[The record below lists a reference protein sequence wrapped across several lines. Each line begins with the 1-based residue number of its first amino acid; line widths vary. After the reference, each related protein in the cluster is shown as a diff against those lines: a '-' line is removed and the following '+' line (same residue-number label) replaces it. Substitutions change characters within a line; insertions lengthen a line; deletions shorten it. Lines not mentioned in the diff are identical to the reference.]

1 MIASRNFGRTTDILF
16 FVVVIFYNTTF
27 TGIQN
32 KHLEGETA
40 ETGQQWFQF
49 FLDICTHLICNVS
62 QPTLADLLKHALIN
76 NLHSAQAAKREEAP
90 CKHLPHKWY
99 RGVDVEHLDPT
110 LEEGGSRLKK

>member
-1 MIASRNFGRTTDILF
+1 MIVSGNFGRTTDILF
-16 FVVVIFYNTTF
+16 FVVVIFYNTAF

-62 QPTLADLLKHALIN
+62 QPTLPDLLKLN
-76 NLHSAQAAKREEAP
+76 DSLHSTGYINSHNDESKI
-90 CKHLPHKWY
+90 L
-99 RGVDVEHLDPT
+99 T
-110 LEEGGSRLKK
+110 